1 MKKISQRLQRFTK
14 EDLVRAAA
22 VYAVIVFL
30 LVFLVFP
37 LATLFVKAFQD
48 KDGVFIGLAHF
59 AEYFTS
65 KSMLVSIQNTFV
77 ISISSTVI
85 SVTLAFFYAY
95 ALSRK
100 NVPAKSFFR

>member
-65 KSMLVSIQNTFV
+65 KSMLVSIRNTFV
-77 ISISSTVI
+77 ISLSSTVI
-85 SVTLAFFYAY
+85 SVTLAFFYA
-95 ALSRK
+95 
-100 NVPAKSFFR
+100 